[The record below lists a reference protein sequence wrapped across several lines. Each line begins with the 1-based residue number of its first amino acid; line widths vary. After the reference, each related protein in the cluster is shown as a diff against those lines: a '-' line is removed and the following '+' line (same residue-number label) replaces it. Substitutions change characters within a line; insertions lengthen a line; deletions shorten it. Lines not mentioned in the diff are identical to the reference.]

1 MPIKSSQ
8 GIDVLLLQPP
18 IRDYYLTAKRTIPYG
33 LISIAASL
41 IQNGFT
47 VQVFDS
53 LATAKAR
60 NENQPPELSYL
71 TEFYG
76 KPDCSPFCLFQQF
89 QYFGYHF
96 EHIAK
101 VVNET
106 KARVVGISSLFTA
119 YSKEALEVAHIVKK
133 ELPECVIV
141 LGGHHP
147 TVMPEKVMKCK
158 HVDYIIRGEGE
169 LAFPV
174 FLRALKKNENL
185 EKVPGIVFRKNDGT
199 LFINSPAIV
208 EDPDQFPIP
217 ALDMVKSTYYQ
228 RGKKP
233 AIAVVCSRGCPLKCT
248 YCCLANSPITYRRR
262 KVSSVLDE
270 IDIALKKQKKGLIDF
285 EDENISLDRKWFK
298 HLLGEI
304 IKRYGKGKL
313 ELRAMNGLFPPSL
326 DEDTIKL
333 MKTAGFKTLNL
344 SVGSTSS
351 EQLKKFNRPDMIK
364 SLEQVLFYAQKYA
377 LKSVCYLI
385 AGAPGQKAE
394 DSLSDLIYLARKPVV
409 IGLSIF
415 YPSPGSADYVYLE
428 KKGLLPEHFSM
439 LRSSAIPVSDTTSRI
454 EAITLLRLSRIINF
468 MKLIIN
474 NGEKI
479 PEPAIY
485 NNIKMLNISDRIMIG
500 HQLLSWFLSDGLIR
514 GITPQGEVFIHN
526 VSTVLTRQFI
536 DKIDNVKLIQ

>member
-47 VQVFDS
+47 VQVFDA

-60 NENQPPELSYL
+60 NENRPPELSYL
-71 TEFYG
+71 IEFYG
-76 KPDCSPFCLFQQF
+76 KPDCSPFCLFHQF

-101 VVNET
+101 VVNES

-217 ALDMVKSTYYQ
+217 ALDMVRSTYYQ

-233 AIAVVCSRGCPLKCT
+233 AIVVVSSRGCPLKCT

-270 IDIALKKQKKGLIDF
+270 IDIAFKKQKKGLIDF

-304 IKRYGKGKL
+304 IKRYGEGKL

-415 YPSPGSADYVYLE
+415 YPSPGSADYIYLE

-479 PEPAIY
+479 PEPAIC
-485 NNIKMLNISDRIMIG
+485 NNIKMLSTSDRIMIG

>member
-47 VQVFDS
+47 VQVFDA

-60 NENQPPELSYL
+60 NENRPPELSYL
-71 TEFYG
+71 IEFYG
-76 KPDCSPFCLFQQF
+76 KPDYSPFCLFHQF

-101 VVNET
+101 VVNES

-233 AIAVVCSRGCPLKCT
+233 AIVVVSSRGCPLKCT

-270 IDIALKKQKKGLIDF
+270 IDIAFKKQKRGLIDF
-285 EDENISLDRKWFK
+285 EDENISLDPKWFK

-304 IKRYGKGKL
+304 IKRYGEGKF

-351 EQLKKFNRPDMIK
+351 EQLKKFNRPDMIE

-415 YPSPGSADYVYLE
+415 YPSPGSADYIYLE

-479 PEPAIY
+479 PEPAIC
-485 NNIKMLNISDRIMIG
+485 NNIKMLSTSDRIMIG

-536 DKIDNVKLIQ
+536 DRIDNVKLIQ

>member
-47 VQVFDS
+47 VQVFDA
-53 LATAKAR
+53 LAIAKAR
-60 NENQPPELSYL
+60 NEKRPPELSYL
-71 TEFYG
+71 IEFYG
-76 KPDCSPFCLFQQF
+76 KPDCSPFCLFHQF

-101 VVNET
+101 VVNES

-119 YSKEALEVAHIVKK
+119 YSKEALEVANIVKK

-233 AIAVVCSRGCPLKCT
+233 AIVVVSSRGCPLKCT

-270 IDIALKKQKKGLIDF
+270 IDIAFKKQKKGLIDF

-351 EQLKKFNRPDMIK
+351 EQLKKFNRPDMIE

-415 YPSPGSADYVYLE
+415 YPSPGSADYIYLE

>member
-1 MPIKSSQ
+1 MPTKSSQ

-47 VQVFDS
+47 VQVFDA

-60 NENQPPELSYL
+60 NENRPPELSYL
-71 TEFYG
+71 IEFYG
-76 KPDCSPFCLFQQF
+76 KPDCSPFCLFHQF

-101 VVNET
+101 VVNES

-119 YSKEALEVAHIVKK
+119 YSKEALEVARIVKK

-147 TVMPEKVMKCK
+147 TVMPENVMKCK

-174 FLRALKKNENL
+174 FLRALNKNENL

-217 ALDMVKSTYYQ
+217 AMDMMKSTYYQ

-233 AIAVVCSRGCPLKCT
+233 AIVVVSSRGCPLKCT
-248 YCCLANSPITYRRR
+248 YCCLANSPFTYRRR

-270 IDIALKKQKKGLIDF
+270 IDIAFKKQKKGLIDF

-304 IKRYGKGKL
+304 IKRYGEGKL

-333 MKTAGFKTLNL
+333 MKTAGFNTLNL
-344 SVGSTSS
+344 SVGSMSS
-351 EQLKKFNRPDMIK
+351 EQLKKFNRPDMSK

-415 YPSPGSADYVYLE
+415 YPSPGSADYIYLE

-536 DKIDNVKLIQ
+536 DKIGNVKLIQ

>member
-1 MPIKSSQ
+1 MPKKSLQ

-33 LISIAASL
+33 LVSIAASL

-47 VQVFDS
+47 VQVFDA

-60 NENQPPELSYL
+60 PENPPPEFSYL
-71 TEFYG
+71 IEFYG
-76 KPDCSPFCLFQQF
+76 KPDFSPFCLFHQF

-96 EHIAK
+96 EYIAK
-101 VVNET
+101 IVKES

-119 YSKEALEVAHIVKK
+119 YSNEALEVAHIVKK
-133 ELPECVIV
+133 ELPECSVV
-141 LGGHHP
+141 FGGHHP
-147 TVMPEKVMKCK
+147 TVMPEKVMACK

-174 FLRALKKNENL
+174 FLRALKENKNL
-185 EKVPGIVFRKNDGT
+185 EKVPGIVFRKQDGT

-208 EDPDQFPIP
+208 EDPGKFPIP

-228 RGKKP
+228 RGKKS
-233 AIAVVCSRGCPLKCT
+233 AIVVVSSRGCPLKCT
-248 YCCLANSPITYRRR
+248 YCCFGNSPITYRRR

-270 IDIALKKQKKGLIDF
+270 IDIAVKKHNTGLIDF
-285 EDENISLDRKWFK
+285 EDENISMDRKWFK
-298 HLLGEI
+298 HLLEKI
-304 IKRYGKGKL
+304 IKRYGECKL

-326 DEDTIKL
+326 DENIIKL
-333 MKTAGFKTLNL
+333 MKNAGFKTLNL

-351 EQLKKFNRPDMIK
+351 EQLKKFNRPDMVE
-364 SLEQVLFYAQKYA
+364 SLEKVLIYAKKYA
-377 LKSVCYLI
+377 LNSVCYLI

-394 DSLSDLIYLARKPVV
+394 DSLSDLIYLVQKPVV

-415 YPSPGSADYVYLE
+415 YPAPGSADYNYLG

-474 NGEKI
+474 KGEKI
-479 PEPAIY
+479 PEPADCGE
-485 NNIKMLNISDRIMIG
+485 IKMLSISDRMMIG
-500 HQLLSWFLSDGLIR
+500 RQLLSWFLFDGLIR
-514 GITPQGEVFIHN
+514 GITAHGEIFTHH
-526 VSTVLTRQFI
+526 VSTRLTRQFT
-536 DKIDNVKLIQ
+536 DKIDNIKLIQ

>member
-47 VQVFDS
+47 VQVFDA

-60 NENQPPELSYL
+60 NENRPPELSYL
-71 TEFYG
+71 IEFYG
-76 KPDCSPFCLFQQF
+76 KPDCSPFCLFHQF

-101 VVNET
+101 VVNES

-133 ELPECVIV
+133 ELPECVVV

-147 TVMPEKVMKCK
+147 TVMPENVMKCN

-233 AIAVVCSRGCPLKCT
+233 AIVVVSSRGCPLKCT

-270 IDIALKKQKKGLIDF
+270 IDIAFKKQKKGLIDF

-304 IKRYGKGKL
+304 IKRYGEGKL

-409 IGLSIF
+409 IGLSIY
-415 YPSPGSADYVYLE
+415 YPSPGSADYIYLE

-439 LRSSAIPVSDTTSRI
+439 LRSSALPVSDTTSRI

-485 NNIKMLNISDRIMIG
+485 NNIKMLDVSDRIMIG

-514 GITPQGEVFIHN
+514 GITPQGEVFVHN